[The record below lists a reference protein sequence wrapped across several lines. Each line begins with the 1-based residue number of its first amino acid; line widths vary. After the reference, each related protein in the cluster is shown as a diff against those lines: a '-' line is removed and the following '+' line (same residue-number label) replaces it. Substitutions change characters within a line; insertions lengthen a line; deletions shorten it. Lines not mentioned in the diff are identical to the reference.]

1 VHTDHRTDRTSLL
14 PPLTDG
20 LYVFVAVL
28 VASLA
33 LFVLAVLL
41 APGPAGASL
50 VQRTDKVMRHTQH
63 CERLADRDR
72 SPTPSR
78 RLYARTKAH
87 PAFRNWAFRLW
98 HRRAN
103 RACGRVRYLNAFPPR
118 AIAYV
123 FRRVGQAATALIVA
137 QREGGGGY
145 CTRAWNPAG
154 YFGCFQM
161 GWWARSRYGHGPT
174 ALDQSWAAFWYVRE
188 ARGWCS
194 GWAATAPGC

>member
-78 RLYARTKAH
+78 RLYARTH
-87 PAFRNWAFRLW
+87 SQPFRNWAYRLW
-98 HRRAN
+98 NGRAH
-103 RACGRVRYLNAFPPR
+103 RACGKVRYLNASPVR
-118 AIAYV
+118 AVAYV
-123 FRRVGQAATALIVA
+123 FRRVAQVAKALSVVRCESNFYTGA
-137 QREGGGGY
+137 SNGGVYLGL
-145 CTRAWNPAG
+145 
-154 YFGCFQM
+154 FQM
-161 GWWARSRYGHGPT
+161 GPYARAKYGHSRD
-174 ALDQSWAAFWYVRE
+174 ALGQTWCAYFYYRDAGWSPWACA
-188 ARGWCS
+188 
-194 GWAATAPGC
+194 